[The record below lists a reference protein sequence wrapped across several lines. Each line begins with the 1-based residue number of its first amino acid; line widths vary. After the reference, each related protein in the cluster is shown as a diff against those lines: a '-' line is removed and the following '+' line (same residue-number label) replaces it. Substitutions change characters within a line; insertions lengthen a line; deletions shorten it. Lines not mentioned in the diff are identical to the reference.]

1 MQQKKEQSSPKPLS
15 EWDDLA
21 LIGYFVDLGPAKRN
35 RQPKA
40 KEIRKEIAAEMRS
53 RPLEQ
58 RLGTYMRLQK
68 EYYRRPY
75 FENFLPE
82 LHTYTTYH

>member
-1 MQQKKEQSSPKPLS
+1 MLKKSGQSSPKPLS

-21 LIGYFVDLGPAKRN
+21 LIGYFVDLCPEKRN

-40 KEIRKEIAAEMRS
+40 KEIRTEIVAEMRS

-58 RLGTYMRLQK
+58 RLETYRGLQK
-68 EYYRRPY
+68 GYYRKPY

-82 LHTYTTYH
+82 LHTHTIYH